1 MILALAILSVL
12 LALLPAI
19 LAAVNLVALRTP
31 VPDAS
36 RSEAAR
42 RQHGSPLLEGE
53 GQGEV
58 CDISEKSTHI
68 TPALSFQESGPVAV
82 QADASRTPEADPPNA
97 EKRPRVSILIPA
109 RDEAATIEHTVRAAL
124 ASTGAA
130 IEVLVGDDHSTDA
143 TAALVRAIAA
153 TDPRLTLVPIPSLP
167 EGWTGKNHAC
177 AVLAGRARFEHLLFI
192 DADVTLAP
200 EAAAALAAHATA
212 TDAALVSGV
221 PRQRMGTLGERLTVP
236 MIGFLLVGYLP
247 VPMMRSSL
255 RTSLGAA
262 CGQLV
267 LVDRAVYA
275 ATGGHGAIR
284 GFLHDGVLL
293 ARRLRG
299 AGHRTDLVAGH
310 ALATCR
316 MYRGWGEA
324 WAGFSKNAHE
334 GMATP
339 RALPVW
345 SLLLFGGHILPVL
358 LLILFGLGLVTPV
371 AAGLALAALLLSL
384 GTRAAITFAM
394 REPAVT
400 IPLHPVAVTV
410 ALLIQWNVLLRRKA
424 AGAAVW
430 KGRSYPLNGA

>member
-1 MILALAILSVL
+1 MQERGAV
-12 LALLPAI
+12 
-19 LAAVNLVALRTP
+19 AAHGAPSPT
-31 VPDAS
+31 
-36 RSEAAR
+36 SESH
-42 RQHGSPLLEGE
+42 QPG
-53 GQGEV
+53 
-58 CDISEKSTHI
+58 
-68 TPALSFQESGPVAV
+68 
-82 QADASRTPEADPPNA
+82 ADNEA
-97 EKRPRVSILIPA
+97 PRVSILIPA
-109 RDEAATIEHTVRAAL
+109 RDEAATIAHTVRAAL
-124 ASTGAA
+124 ASTGVA

-143 TAALVRAIAA
+143 TAAIVRDIAA
-153 TDPRLTLVPIPSLP
+153 TDPRLRLVAIPPLA

-177 AVLAGRARFEHLLFI
+177 AVLAGAARGAHLLFI

-200 EAAAALAAHATA
+200 AAAAALAAYAVRTES
-212 TDAALVSGV
+212 ALVSAV
-221 PRQRMGTLGERLTVP
+221 PRQRMGTLGEWLTVP

-247 VPMMRSSL
+247 VPMMRASL
-255 RTSLGAA
+255 RASLGAA

-267 LVDRAVYA
+267 LVDRSVYA

-293 ARRLRG
+293 ARTLRG

-316 MYRGWGEA
+316 MYRTWREC

-345 SLLLFGGHILPVL
+345 TGLLFTAHILPVL
-358 LLILFGLGLVTPV
+358 LLVLFGFGLVAPG
-371 AAGLALAALLLSL
+371 AAALALVAFLFSL
-384 GTRAAITFAM
+384 GTRAAITRAM
-394 REPAVT
+394 REPLVT
-400 IPLHPVAVTV
+400 IPLHPVAVAV
-410 ALLIQWNVLLRRKA
+410 ALAIQWNVLLRRKA